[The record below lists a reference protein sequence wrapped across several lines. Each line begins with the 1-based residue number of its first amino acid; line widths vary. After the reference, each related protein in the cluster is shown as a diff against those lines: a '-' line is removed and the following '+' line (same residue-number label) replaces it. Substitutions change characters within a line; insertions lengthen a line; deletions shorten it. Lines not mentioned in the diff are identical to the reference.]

1 MTLSIAIP
9 GRAEL
14 RLEHLILDVNGTL
27 TNRGVLID
35 GVSERLERLGDLLEI
50 RLVSADTFGTLELI
64 AERLKVAA
72 VRAVSGEDKPR
83 VLEELGR
90 ERCAVIGNGANDVP
104 VLEAAA
110 LGLVV
115 LGPEG
120 ASTAALRSADVVC
133 ASTVAAL
140 DLLLDPMAL
149 SATLRA

>member
-9 GRAEL
+9 GRAAL
-14 RLEHLILDVNGTL
+14 GLEHLLLDVNGTL

-35 GVSERLERLGDLLEI
+35 DVEDRLGRLRGTLEI
-50 RLVSADTFGTLELI
+50 RLVSADTFGTLDAI
-64 AERLKVAA
+64 AERLEVVA
-72 VRAVSGEDKPR
+72 VRASSGEDKLR
-83 VLEELGR
+83 VLNELGR
-90 ERCAVIGNGANDVP
+90 ERCAVVGNGANDVA

-110 LGLVV
+110 LGLAV

-120 ASTAALRSADVVC
+120 ASAAALRCADVVC
-133 ASTVAAL
+133 GSAVAAL